1 MRRRSAALGSA
12 LFFAVAPG
20 VMAGLVPW
28 LLTGWDAYEMPPVL
42 RVLGGLVTALGATFL
57 IQAFARFVIEGLGT
71 PAPVAPPERL
81 VIGGVYRWVRNPMY
95 VAVIAA
101 ILGQALLLGRW
112 VLVGWAAVFWA
123 TTASFVRFYEEPN
136 LAERF
141 GADYEDYRR
150 TVRAWLP
157 SRPGADTR
165 PRASRGTAR
174 RRAS

>member
-28 LLTGWDAYEMPPVL
+28 LLTGWDAYDLPLAL
-42 RVLGGLVTALGATFL
+42 RVIGGLVTAAGAAFL

-81 VIGGVYRWVRNPMY
+81 VVGGIYRWVRNPMY
-95 VAVIAA
+95 VAVMAT

-112 VLVGWAAVFWA
+112 VLLEWALVFWA
-123 TTASFVRFYEEPN
+123 LTAAFVHFYEEPN
-136 LAERF
+136 LRRRF
-141 GADYEDYRR
+141 GADYEEYLR
-150 TVRAWLP
+150 TV
-157 SRPGADTR
+157 PGWVPRR
-165 PRASRGTAR
+165 PR
-174 RRAS
+174 

>member
-1 MRRRSAALGSA
+1 MRRRSAAFGSA

-28 LLTGWDAYEMPPVL
+28 LLTGWDTYEMPLPL
-42 RVLGGLVTALGATFL
+42 RVVGGLVTVAGAAFL

-81 VIGGVYRWVRNPMY
+81 VVGGIYRWVRNPMY
-95 VAVIAA
+95 VAVIAT

-123 TTASFVRFYEEPN
+123 TTAAFVRVYEEPD

-141 GADYEDYRR
+141 GADYEEYRR
-150 TVRAWLP
+150 SVRAWLP
-157 SRPGADTR
+157 RP
-165 PRASRGTAR
+165 PR
-174 RRAS
+174 

>member
-20 VMAGLVPW
+20 VMAGVVPW
-28 LLTGWDAYEMPPVL
+28 LLTGWEAYDMPLAL
-42 RVLGGLVTALGATFL
+42 RVVGGMLTALGAAFL

-81 VIGGVYRWVRNPMY
+81 VVGGIYRWVRNPMY
-95 VAVIAA
+95 VAVIAT
-101 ILGQALLLGRW
+101 ILGQALLLGRP
-112 VLVGWAAVFWA
+112 VLVGYAAVFWA
-123 TTASFVRFYEEPN
+123 ITASFVRFYEEPD
-136 LAERF
+136 LALRF

-150 TVRAWLP
+150 SVRAWLP
-157 SRPGADTR
+157 TRPGADTR

>member
-28 LLTGWDAYEMPPVL
+28 LLTGWDAYAMPLPL
-42 RVLGGLVTALGATFL
+42 RVLGGLVTALGAGFL
-57 IQAFARFVIEGLGT
+57 VHAFARFVIEGLGT

-81 VIGGVYRWVRNPMY
+81 VVGGIYRWVRNPMY
-95 VAVIAA
+95 VAVVAT
-101 ILGQALLLGRW
+101 ILGQALLLGRV
-112 VLVGWAAVFWA
+112 VLLAYAAVFWA
-123 TTASFVRFYEEPN
+123 TTAAFVRFYEEPN
-136 LAERF
+136 LAHRF
-141 GADYEDYRR
+141 GADYDEYRR
-150 TVRAWLP
+150 SVRAWLP
-157 SRPGADTR
+157 TRPGADTR

>member
-1 MRRRSAALGSA
+1 MRRSVAAAGSA

-28 LLTGWDAYEMPPVL
+28 LLTGWDAYDMPLAL
-42 RVLGGLVTALGATFL
+42 RVLGGIVTALGAVFL
-57 IQAFARFVIEGLGT
+57 TQAFARFVVEGLGT

-95 VAVIAA
+95 VAVIAT

-112 VLVGWAAVFWA
+112 VLVAWAAVFWA
-123 TTASFVRFYEEPN
+123 MTAAFVRFYEEPD
-136 LAERF
+136 LTQRF
-141 GADYEDYRR
+141 GADYEEYRR

-165 PRASRGTAR
+165 SRASRGTAR